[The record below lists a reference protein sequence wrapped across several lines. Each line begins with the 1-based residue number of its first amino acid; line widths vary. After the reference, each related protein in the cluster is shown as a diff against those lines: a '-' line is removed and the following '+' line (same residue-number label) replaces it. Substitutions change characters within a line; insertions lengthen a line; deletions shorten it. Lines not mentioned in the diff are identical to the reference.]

1 METSIPQVEWR
12 CRKCGGLLGVER
24 DGRIHLKHRRAQFV
38 VRGEVMAVCHRCS
51 ELNETRSEIPQV
63 GCPSPA
69 AATAFPQQKDTTT
82 GHVARRS

>member
-12 CRKCGGLLGVER
+12 CRKCGGLLGVVR
-24 DGRIHLKHRRAQFV
+24 GGRIHLKHRRAQFV
-38 VRGEVMAVCHRCS
+38 VRGEVMAVCPRCS
-51 ELNETRSEIPQV
+51 EMNETRSEIPHE

-82 GHVARRS
+82 GRAARRS